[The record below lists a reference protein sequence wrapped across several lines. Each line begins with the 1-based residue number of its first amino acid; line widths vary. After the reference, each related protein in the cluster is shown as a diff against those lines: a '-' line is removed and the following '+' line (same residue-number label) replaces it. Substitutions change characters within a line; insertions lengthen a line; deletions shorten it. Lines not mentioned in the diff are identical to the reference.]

1 MNRTPDP
8 AWFDF
13 DGLTESEV
21 EELRATLL
29 EGRQAAL
36 AAAAMHDFDGSQS
49 AAISWRRCALDMLRL
64 QRRLGLA
71 HPSRP

>member
-1 MNRTPDP
+1 MSKPDP
-8 AWFDF
+8 SWFDF

-21 EELRATLL
+21 EELRAALL
-29 EGRQAAL
+29 WGRRAAL
-36 AAAAMHDFDGSQS
+36 AAAHMHEFEGSPSS
-49 AAISWRRCALDMLRL
+49 AKGWRKCALDMLRL

>member
-1 MNRTPDP
+1 MSKTPDP
-8 AWFDF
+8 RWFDF

-21 EELRATLL
+21 KELRAALL
-29 EGRQAAL
+29 WGRKAAM
-36 AAAAMHDFDGSQS
+36 AAAAMHEFEGSQDC
-49 AAISWRRCALDMLRL
+49 AKGWRKCALDMLRL